1 MPEVVANV
9 RVDSSLASV
18 WDFVSDMDNW
28 APMMKGYVRHEKQSE
43 ADSVWT
49 LTGDLGPFSKTVD
62 LKVHVTEWLD
72 QERVAFEMEGVTE
85 QVSAT
90 GSLDI
95 STRHAL
101 VRQRTFFQKLFDW
114 LLRRGPSQ
122 LGGSGESSLTF
133 RFSIQAGG
141 PMGPMI
147 NPMLGPYSDAVA
159 QELLS
164 SVASHLG
171 PAGES

>member
-1 MPEVVANV
+1 VPEVVANV
-9 RVDSSLASV
+9 QVDNSLAEV
-18 WDFVSDMDNW
+18 WAFVRDMDNW
-28 APMMKGYVRHEKQSE
+28 APMMKGYVKHEKHSE

-72 QERVAFEMEGVTE
+72 AERVAFEMEGVIE
-85 QVSAT
+85 QVTAT
-90 GSLDI
+90 GSLELSDKQPI
-95 STRHAL
+95 AL
-101 VRQRTFFQKLFDW
+101 PRSFWQRLLDW
-114 LLRRGPSQ
+114 LLRRRAIGT
-122 LGGSGESSLTF
+122 GVGEANLTF
-133 RFSIQAGG
+133 TFSIQAGG

-159 QELLS
+159 RELLD

-171 PAGES
+171 PVGES